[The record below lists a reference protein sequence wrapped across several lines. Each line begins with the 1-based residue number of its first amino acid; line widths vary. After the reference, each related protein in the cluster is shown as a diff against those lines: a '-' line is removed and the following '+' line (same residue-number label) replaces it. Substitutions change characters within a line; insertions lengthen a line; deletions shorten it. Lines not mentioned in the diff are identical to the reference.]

1 MEAQIIQA
9 RTQILFVGSTG
20 RCEDCDEETRTEDA
34 LKKDI
39 EEDRISLSPA
49 SLSLASNASKTGET
63 ENEEEENTTGQTGS
77 NQTGPKT
84 DLELSEEERRILNE
98 LRARDAEVRAHEQA
112 HLSAAGP
119 YANGA
124 PKFEFQTGPDGRQYA
139 VGGEVSIDASPVPGD
154 PEATV
159 RKAQAVKRAA
169 LAPSDPS
176 AQDRAVAAQAAQLEV
191 QARQEAKAEKAE
203 ENESEPENAPSSIE
217 ESGESEEGSGE
228 ANSESGNESNQDSP
242 LARRVAN
249 RFNPSSTTSGNLL
262 NVIS

>member
-1 MEAQIIQA
+1 MEVQTIQA
-9 RTQILFVGSTG
+9 RTQVVFVGSTG

-34 LKKDI
+34 LKRGI
-39 EEDRISLSPA
+39 EEDRVSLSPA
-49 SLSLASNASKTGET
+49 SLSLANDASKTGEA
-63 ENEEEENTTGQTGS
+63 ENEEEENTTG
-77 NQTGPKT
+77 QTGPKT

-98 LRARDAEVRAHEQA
+98 LRTRDAEVRAHEQA

-124 PKFEFQTGPDGRQYA
+124 PKFEFQTGPDGKQYA
-139 VGGEVSIDASPVPGD
+139 VGGEVSIDTSPVPGN
-154 PEATV
+154 PEATA
-159 RKAQAVKRAA
+159 RKAQTVKRAA
-169 LAPSDPS
+169 LAPRDPS
-176 AQDRAVAAQAAQLEV
+176 GQDLAVAAQAAQLEV

-217 ESGESEEGSGE
+217 ESGESEKGSGE

>member
-1 MEAQIIQA
+1 MEVQTIQA
-9 RTQILFVGSTG
+9 RTQVVFVGSTG

-34 LKKDI
+34 LKRGI
-39 EEDRISLSPA
+39 EEDRVSLSPA
-49 SLSLASNASKTGET
+49 SLSLTNNASKTGEA
-63 ENEEEENTTGQTGS
+63 ENGEEENTTG
-77 NQTGPKT
+77 QTGPKT

-124 PKFEFQTGPDGRQYA
+124 PKFEFQTGPDGKQYA
-139 VGGEVSIDASPVPGD
+139 VGGEVSIDTSPVPGN
-154 PEATV
+154 PEATA
-159 RKAQAVKRAA
+159 RKAQTVKRAA
-169 LAPSDPS
+169 LAPRDPS
-176 AQDRAVAAQAAQLEV
+176 GQDLAVAAQAAQLEV

-249 RFNPSSTTSGNLL
+249 RFNPPSITSGNLL